1 MGPLRFELRSIAPE
15 ATRIPSYPTGPG
27 VQNKNR
33 NYVEDIFGYFKRDYF
48 RSLRSLPNSAYFFS
62 IIFADSKIASLALKE
77 PSVS

>member
-33 NYVEDIFGYFKRDYF
+33 NCVEDIFGYIKK
-48 RSLRSLPNSAYFFS
+48 
-62 IIFADSKIASLALKE
+62 IILDL
-77 PSVS
+77 